1 MVSKHT
7 AAEAAAALETK
18 LRAAAEQH
26 KADVKA
32 LQSQISQLKV
42 KSAFPEHSYG
52 SHIAPRGST
61 EEGSQ
66 PEVEG
71 RDA

>member
-1 MVSKHT
+1 MAELAKERDFAVVSKHA

-26 KADVKA
+26 KADIKA

-42 KSAFPEHSYG
+42 MPA
-52 SHIAPRGST
+52 
-61 EEGSQ
+61 
-66 PEVEG
+66 
-71 RDA
+71 

>member
-32 LQSQISQLKV
+32 IQSQISQLKV
-42 KSAFPEHSYG
+42 KIASPGHLKR
-52 SHIAPRGST
+52 SHIAPGGST
-61 EEGSQ
+61 GEGCRTRS
-66 PEVEG
+66 
-71 RDA
+71 

>member
-42 KSAFPEHSYG
+42 TSASPGHVVRSRLASG
-52 SHIAPRGST
+52 GST
-61 EEGSQ
+61 EQGM
-66 PEVEG
+66 
-71 RDA
+71 RK

>member
-42 KSAFPEHSYG
+42 TFTSPEHSYG
-52 SHIAPRGST
+52 THIAPGGST
-61 EEGSQ
+61 EEGS
-66 PEVEG
+66 
-71 RDA
+71 RTRK